1 MLGGKLLCVPL
12 RASSAV
18 KIAAE
23 RDMVGSGE
31 GIISAKYSILVSVL

>member
-1 MLGGKLLCVPL
+1 MVGRKLLCVPL

-23 RDMVGSGE
+23 RGMVGFGG
-31 GIISAKYSILVSVL
+31 GIISARYSILVSVL